1 MNHDH
6 KYHYKINIIIV
17 THIIDFLMISQTI
30 KS

>member
-1 MNHDH
+1 MNHGH
-6 KYHYKINIIIV
+6 KYYKINIIIV